1 MGDTFSEYLKIYR
14 ENAKKE
20 LRAAG
25 FAPVEDLPSV
35 WQGPI
40 ADINILQWLWRMP
53 DCRRDPAE
61 IQLAIIDG
69 LTQEGIPA
77 WHGDATSIVEQIVR
91 VQYDRAEKAEQEL
104 AALRASKNI

>member
-1 MGDTFSEYLKIYR
+1 MGNTFSESLKIYR

-20 LRAAG
+20 LRKAG

-35 WQGPI
+35 WQGPDSKI
-40 ADINILQWLWRMP
+40 KVLQLEWRKP

-61 IQLAIIDG
+61 IRLAIIDG

-91 VQYDRAEKAEQEL
+91 VQYDRAEKAEREL
-104 AALRASKNI
+104 ALLRA